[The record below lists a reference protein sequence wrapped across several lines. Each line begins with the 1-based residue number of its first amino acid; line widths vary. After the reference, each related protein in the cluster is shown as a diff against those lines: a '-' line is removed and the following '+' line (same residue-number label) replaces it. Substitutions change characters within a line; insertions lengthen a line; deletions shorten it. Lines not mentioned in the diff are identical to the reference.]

1 MLVEPIENGIAA
13 EKTEQR
19 EFFDLAEQ

>member
-1 MLVEPIENGIAA
+1 MLVELIENGIAA

-19 EFFDLAEQ
+19 EFFDLAER